1 MPNLAAE
8 KPRKKR
14 RKQKAD
20 GRRRRRR
27 RKHEGQANNGCNY
40 ASQVFVNAR
49 RENRAVFLIG
59 YLFVLRHV

>member
-20 GRRRRRR
+20 GRRRRR